1 LLQNWKPK
9 TITNF
14 KLRILRLQLFA
25 DEPYLKSFS
34 NYFSGIDGM
43 ELVSSDPDLVLG
55 LTFLNPILKAEY
67 LSKFETNVPIVSN
80 TLTMSATTAKHA
92 LPNGAT
98 IIGMSVLP
106 NYFARQKSV
115 EYSLPVGVTEKPDV
129 LNTFFTALNKTG
141 EMIGDA
147 IAGVFPRTLAMIINE
162 AAFAVQESVAT
173 AADIDTA
180 MKLGTNYPKGPL
192 AWCDEIGAEA
202 IVAVLDALAREYGSE
217 RYRVAT
223 LLRRHAE
230 SGMKFITSTGT

>member
-1 LLQNWKPK
+1 LKI
-9 TITNF
+9 ITNYEF
-14 KLRILRLQLFA
+14 QKQRILRLQLFA
-25 DEPYLKSFS
+25 DEPYVKTFS
-34 NYFSGIDGM
+34 DYFSGIDGM
-43 ELVSSDPDLVLG
+43 ELVTSEPDLVLG
-55 LTFLNPILKAEY
+55 LTFLDPVKKANY
-67 LSKFETNVPIVSN
+67 LSKFETSVPVISN
-80 TLTMSATTAKHA
+80 TLTLSATTAQHTVKK
-92 LPNGAT
+92 GMQ
-98 IIGMSVLP
+98 IIGMPMLP
-106 NYFARQKSV
+106 HYFARQKTI
-115 EYSLPVGVTEKPDV
+115 EYSLPFGVVEVPDV
-129 LNTFFTALNKTG
+129 LNTFFTTLNKTG
-141 EMIGDA
+141 EKIGDS

-230 SGMKFITSTGT
+230 AGMKFISTSAA

>member
-1 LLQNWKPK
+1 MK
-9 TITNF
+9 
-14 KLRILRLQLFA
+14 LQLFA
-25 DEPYLKSFS
+25 DEPYLKSFIG
-34 NYFSGIDGM
+34 YFSHIENI
-43 ELVSSDPDLVLG
+43 ELVTSDADLVLG
-55 LTFLNPILKAEY
+55 LTFLDPVRKAEY
-67 LSKFETNVPIVSN
+67 LSKFETNVPIVCN

-92 LPNGAT
+92 SPNGTT
-98 IIGMSVLP
+98 IIGMPILP
-106 NYFARQKSV
+106 NYFARQKST
-115 EYSLPVGVTEKPDV
+115 EYSLPFGVLEIPDA
-129 LNTFFTALNKTG
+129 LYSFFTAINKTG
-141 EMIGDA
+141 EKIGDT

-202 IVAVLDALAREYGSE
+202 IVAVLDALAREYGSD

-230 SGMKFITSTGT
+230 SGMKFMTTSVA